1 MKIKNVKKIN
11 QKKKACL
18 ITGGAGFLGSQY
30 CKFLAKKNFIV
41 LCIDNNRNNLEKI
54 KKLKIKNIYT
64 YYCDIGNYY
73 KVEKL
78 FKKINKLYFV
88 NILINNA
95 AIDAIPFKKKG
106 FVKKFP
112 TKEMWDQEFDSSLK
126 GSFFMISL
134 FGEIMNLKKEGS
146 IINIGSDLSVIAPN
160 QNVYKSSYS
169 NYIKPVTYSV
179 IKHGMVGLTK
189 YFASLYGPAGVRVNM
204 ISPGPVKNKQKR
216 KLVAAIQDMTPMG
229 RLGSPEDLLGLILF
243 LVSNQSSYITG
254 QNILVDGGKT
264 II

>member
-1 MKIKNVKKIN
+1 MIKNKNKLKKE
-11 QKKKACL
+11 ACL
-18 ITGGAGFLGSQY
+18 INGGAGFLGSQY
-30 CKFLAKKNFIV
+30 CKYFAKNNFTV
-41 LCIDNNRNNLEKI
+41 LCIDNNKKNLSKI
-54 KKLKIKNIYT
+54 KSLKLQNIIT
-64 YYCDIGNYY
+64 YHCDISKYDEV
-73 KVEKL
+73 KKL
-78 FKKINKLYFV
+78 YKKISKSYFV

-106 FVKKFP
+106 VSQKFP
-112 TKEMWDQEFDSSLK
+112 TPEMWDAEFDTSLK
-126 GSFFMISL
+126 GSFFMISF
-134 FGEIMNLKKEGS
+134 FGEKMLQKKRGS

-189 YFASLYGPAGVRVNM
+189 YFASLYGSNGIRVNM
-204 ISPGPVKNKQKR
+204 VSPGPVKNNQKK
-216 KLVAAIQDMTPMG
+216 KLQQAITEMTPMG
-229 RLGSPEDLLGLILF
+229 RLGRPEDLLGLIFF
-243 LVSNQSSYITG
+243 LANEESSYITG